1 MASHLQ
7 TNFDCVRKPTLMNH
21 CWNGFK
27 SKVKLEP
34 QSVGQF
40 QKLKLSNLLQCLVLL
55 ILHAPLD
62 GLTGQKLGITFAVD
76 DCIENCLFLHLVSA
90 EVPVVYN
97 YQPKAWTTRDIFSVG
112 MIFFHHGKKYQQTT
126 KNRKDATH
134 NCHNDLLCTYDGA
147 VEKDE
152 NENVHVSDK
161 PNEGLSHSKAHSCH
175 KATFKWM
182 ELQKAA
188 PLTLIRHIHDVAAQN
203 KLSSFKQKL
212 ITDYIEYDSN

>member
-1 MASHLQ
+1 MVSKAKSS
-7 TNFDCVRKPTLMNH
+7 
-21 CWNGFK
+21 WNPISGPI
-27 SKVKLEP
+27 SKIKAE
-34 QSVGQF
+34 QF
-40 QKLKLSNLLQCLVLL
+40 ATSLVLL

-62 GLTGQKLGITFAVD
+62 GLIGQKLGITFAVD
-76 DCIENCLFLHLVSA
+76 DCIESNILKDTNCLFLHLVSA

-112 MIFFHHGKKYQQTT
+112 MMRYFFITT
-126 KNRKDATH
+126 
-134 NCHNDLLCTYDGA
+134 

-161 PNEGLSHSKAHSCH
+161 PNEGLSHSEAHSCH

-182 ELQKAA
+182 KLQKAA
-188 PLTLIRHIHDVAAQN
+188 QLTLIRHIHDVAAQN

>member
-1 MASHLQ
+1 MIAQAWDSISGS
-7 TNFDCVRKPTLMNH
+7 TLH
-21 CWNGFK
+21 VSW
-27 SKVKLEP
+27 SK
-34 QSVGQF
+34 
-40 QKLKLSNLLQCLVLL
+40 
-55 ILHAPLD
+55 IL
-62 GLTGQKLGITFAVD
+62 G
-76 DCIENCLFLHLVSA
+76 
-90 EVPVVYN
+90 YN
-97 YQPKAWTTRDIFSVG
+97 DK
-112 MIFFHHGKKYQQTT
+112 
-126 KNRKDATH
+126 
-134 NCHNDLLCTYDGA
+134 CA

-203 KLSSFKQKL
+203 KLSSFKKKL